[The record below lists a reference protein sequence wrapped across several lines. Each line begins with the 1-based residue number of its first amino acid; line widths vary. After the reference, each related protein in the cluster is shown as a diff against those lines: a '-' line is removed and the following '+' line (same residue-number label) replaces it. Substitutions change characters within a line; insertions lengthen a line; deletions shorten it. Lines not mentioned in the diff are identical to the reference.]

1 METSKLFWCDFQ
13 TTWLIGWRHNIHAVS
28 LEISS
33 FQEFSLMK
41 SDAVVINIARG
52 PVVDE
57 VPFWAALQGEKI
69 GTEKIQFSR
78 LLNVFVGQ
86 HKVFQKVNEQKV

>member
-1 METSKLFWCDFQ
+1 MPFLWKYHL
-13 TTWLIGWRHNIHAVS
+13 
-28 LEISS
+28 S

-69 GTEKIQFSR
+69 GMEKMW
-78 LLNVFVGQ
+78 
-86 HKVFQKVNEQKV
+86 

>member
-1 METSKLFWCDFQ
+1 MPFLWKYHL
-13 TTWLIGWRHNIHAVS
+13 
-28 LEISS
+28 S

-41 SDAVVINIARG
+41 SDAMVINIARG

-69 GTEKIQFSR
+69 GMEKIWR
-78 LLNVFVGQ
+78 LLFFGGGRATEGGSVQ
-86 HKVFQKVNEQKV
+86 RVNEQKV

>member
-1 METSKLFWCDFQ
+1 
-13 TTWLIGWRHNIHAVS
+13 
-28 LEISS
+28 
-33 FQEFSLMK
+33 MK

-69 GTEKIQFSR
+69 GTEKIQWLPFFWC
-78 LLNVFVGQ
+78 LLGNIRNPQ
-86 HKVFQKVNEQKV
+86 R